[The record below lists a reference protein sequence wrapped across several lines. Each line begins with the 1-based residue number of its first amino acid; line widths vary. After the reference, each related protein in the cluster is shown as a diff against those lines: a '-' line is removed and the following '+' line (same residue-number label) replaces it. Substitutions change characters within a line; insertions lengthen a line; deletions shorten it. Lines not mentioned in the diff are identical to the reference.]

1 MRNRFIWAV
10 KLIPDLLLS
19 FVYSLPLS
27 CNFSCELLPNHTE
40 ILHLRVYSPS
50 YFQTFP
56 LVILLI
62 FWNRTYSLPCAV
74 HYYIWATVCFIEIS
88 RRFVIIPSS
97 PPPFPSS
104 LSCHSSLL
112 FLSLLL
118 LPQLSDDNAWLEEQ
132 LLHNSSM
139 RLSTT
144 SSWPNVRINEEI
156 CALHAGLP
164 TGSFVQLGN
173 IRCHHGKGDPGWPPR
188 LPLASCCSRGRNT
201 PGRWHN
207 KARCWRSL
215 SVFQEG
221 PLFLTLKL
229 PFFLPLVHS
238 CSGGQSCRSLCTR
251 SRWSDT
257 VSTVVLCFAKLP
269 SSFPF
274 LSSGWASQ
282 CSRHLLRWGPE
293 ATKLSWKVSCQFST
307 HSLGVTAYF
316 GAGWR
321 G

>member
-1 MRNRFIWAV
+1 MLHRDFQKI
-10 KLIPDLLLS
+10 
-19 FVYSLPLS
+19 
-27 CNFSCELLPNHTE
+27 CNHPFFS
-40 ILHLRVYSPS
+40 
-50 YFQTFP
+50 
-56 LVILLI
+56 
-62 FWNRTYSLPCAV
+62 
-74 HYYIWATVCFIEIS
+74 
-88 RRFVIIPSS
+88 
-97 PPPFPSS
+97 PPFPSS